1 MYKITIEKCIKQ
13 VNNKFDLVLIASKR
27 AKNIIT
33 GKSKT
38 FIKNN
43 NIKPSVLALKEIE
56 NGYYNKV
63 LDDINKE

>member
-1 MYKITIEKCIKQ
+1 MHRITIEKCIKQ

-33 GKSKT
+33 EKSKS
-38 FIKNN
+38 FIKSN
-43 NIKPSVLALKEIE
+43 NIKPSIIALKEIE
-56 NGYYNKV
+56 DGYYNKV